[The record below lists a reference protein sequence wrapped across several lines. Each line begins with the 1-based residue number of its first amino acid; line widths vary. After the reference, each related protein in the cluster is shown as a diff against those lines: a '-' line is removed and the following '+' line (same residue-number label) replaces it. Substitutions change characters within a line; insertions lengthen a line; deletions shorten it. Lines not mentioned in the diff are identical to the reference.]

1 MRHTDSNPF
10 CPNVACS
17 AQSSHIAPSDPQRAP
32 YPPKKT
38 PHEQY
43 FPTKS
48 AQKFLNL
55 IKLEAISGKANKSW
69 PKTAVVRKSR
79 GGFAQLSDYI
89 CTGRREISKRMGR
102 NGMGFQ
108 GYSLPGAAGGLVK

>member
-1 MRHTDSNPF
+1 MPKLICQLSVEQPPATKDP
-10 CPNVACS
+10 PG
-17 AQSSHIAPSDPQRAP
+17 APQ
-32 YPPKKT
+32 KN

-69 PKTAVVRKSR
+69 PKTAAAARESGRK
-79 GGFAQLSDYI
+79 F
-89 CTGRREISKRMGR
+89 C
-102 NGMGFQ
+102 
-108 GYSLPGAAGGLVK
+108 

>member
-1 MRHTDSNPF
+1 
-10 CPNVACS
+10 V
-17 AQSSHIAPSDPQRAP
+17 
-32 YPPKKT
+32 PPKKN

-69 PKTAVVRKSR
+69 PKTAALHNKK
-79 GGFAQLSDYI
+79 FALNQ
-89 CTGRREISKRMGR
+89 E
-102 NGMGFQ
+102 
-108 GYSLPGAAGGLVK
+108 